1 MKRILI
7 IEDCKFTTGTLKELL
22 KKEGYNVVGQ
32 ATTGAEGIEMAF
44 ELEPDVVTVDNM
56 LPDMIGIDVVKELVK
71 EVEDCK
77 ILMISTLSDDIIINE
92 ALKSGASKYL
102 VKPFTASQLKESLED
117 IR

>member
-7 IEDCKFTTGTLKELL
+7 IEDCKFTTGTLKEIL

-77 ILMISTLSDDIIINE
+77 ILMISSLSDEQIIKD
-92 ALKSGASKYL
+92 ALRSGASKYL
-102 VKPFTASQLKESLED
+102 VKPFTPSQLKESLEN
-117 IR
+117 IH

>member
-7 IEDCKFTTGTLKELL
+7 IEDCKFTTGTLKEIL

-56 LPDMIGIDVVKELVK
+56 LPDMIGLDVVKELVK

-77 ILMISTLSDDIIINE
+77 ILMISSLSDEQIIKE

-102 VKPFTASQLKESLED
+102 VKPFTATQLRESLEE
-117 IR
+117 IH